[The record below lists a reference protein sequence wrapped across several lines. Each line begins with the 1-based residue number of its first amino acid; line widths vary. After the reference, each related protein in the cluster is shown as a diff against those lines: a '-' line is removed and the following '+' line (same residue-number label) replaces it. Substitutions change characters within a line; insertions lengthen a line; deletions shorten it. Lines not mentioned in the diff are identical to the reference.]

1 MLTCSKKTGKV
12 LTLKLTAVLIK
23 AYQQYWH
30 YRKCLIVSL
39 TLFRMRGRGAKKA
52 RFTSFSP
59 AISTNVRINP
69 QNFLNFSLTLL
80 TDWCEISS
88 FYLAPLPND
97 WAWSKTTPEKRF
109 FWWNPYKIEVMINS
123 LLQML
128 EIPNFHHMTTSTT

>member
-1 MLTCSKKTGKV
+1 
-12 LTLKLTAVLIK
+12 
-23 AYQQYWH
+23 
-30 YRKCLIVSL
+30 
-39 TLFRMRGRGAKKA
+39 MRGRGAKKA

-97 WAWSKTTPEKRF
+97 SELDPRPPLKSGF
-109 FWWNPYKIEVMINS
+109 S
-123 LLQML
+123 G
-128 EIPNFHHMTTSTT
+128 EILIKLRL